1 MDKIRMEIYFKW
13 EVMYSGARLT
23 CVLRPEDESTWN
35 KYASIMIGECTFF
48 LPSVFTENSEGL
60 EKAGNHILHAIGRQV
75 SQILINRQYRGQ
87 SRTGEGYSGY
97 YQIIKEADASKI
109 WDKQEGIAEVAYYM
123 WNPVIKDISTTLL
136 NESATK
142 IEFAISYTTP
152 TLEKITINVNDTA
165 PFEGDH
171 TRVIQYSSPM
181 YSLLVG
187 KELVKMITR
196 IWSAPYRS
204 EMKDKIRIKEAFS
217 NLEEDRI
224 EISGRIDDPQR
235 FFEILFRRCEELPR
249 EIKRSQQ
256 RDTEEAA

>member
-48 LPSVFTENSEGL
+48 LPSVFTENTEGL

-75 SQILINRQYRGQ
+75 SQILINRQYKGQ

-109 WDKQEGIAEVAYYM
+109 WDKQEGIAEIAYYM
-123 WNPVIKDISTTLL
+123 WNPVIKDISTNLL
-136 NESATK
+136 NESATE
-142 IEFAISYTTP
+142 IEFTISYNTP
-152 TLEKITINVNDTA
+152 TLEQITITVSDTT
-165 PFEGDH
+165 PLEGDH
-171 TRVIQYSSPM
+171 TRVISYSSPM
-181 YSLLVG
+181 DSLLFR
-187 KELVKMITR
+187 KELIDMITR

-204 EMKDKIRIKEAFS
+204 EMKDRMRIKGAFS
-217 NLEEDRI
+217 NLKED
-224 EISGRIDDPQR
+224 EITVSGRVENPHH
-235 FFEILFRRCEELPR
+235 FFERLFERCKDIPR